1 MYSTE
6 NPAGLEV
13 VGKLLFKS
21 SGVTLL
27 PLLVKVTR
35 YL

>member
-1 MYSTE
+1 VYI
-6 NPAGLEV
+6 LEIASQPV
-13 VGKLLFKS
+13 VGKLHPKS

-35 YL
+35 YS